1 MKAQALAVDRSVS
14 GNVERTHAI
23 ITTLN
28 RIAKNAIDVHQQRH
42 RMFVS
47 AFGLEDISTCDLISL
62 LKYISRYDSGQKA
75 SQLEL
80 ESARK
85 DRSEDD
91 VSEDNLFN
99 HSLTSIMLKIASRA
113 FGLSDPDG
121 ISALIKLASD
131 HNAEHAERWIRKCLS
146 DPEAGVLYTILS
158 RDEDLMKLFVE
169 KSQ

>member
-1 MKAQALAVDRSVS
+1 MSKSPVNGDAQAQSFMIGVLVDVSDSMKEALAVDRSVS

-85 DRSEDD
+85 DRSED
-91 VSEDNLFN
+91 NLVN
-99 HSLTSIMLKIASRA
+99 HSLTSIMLKIA

-121 ISALIKLASD
+121 IS
-131 HNAEHAERWIRKCLS
+131 
-146 DPEAGVLYTILS
+146 
-158 RDEDLMKLFVE
+158 
-169 KSQ
+169 